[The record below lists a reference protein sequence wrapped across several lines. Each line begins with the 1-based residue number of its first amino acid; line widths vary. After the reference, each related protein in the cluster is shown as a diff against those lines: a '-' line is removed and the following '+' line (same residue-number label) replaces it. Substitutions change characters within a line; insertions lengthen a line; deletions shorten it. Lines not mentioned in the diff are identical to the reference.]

1 MTISATRQL
10 VNFASTLSAPAIP
23 APLRRKIRL
32 HLLDALA
39 CGWAASGHRVSE
51 PMIRASR
58 LFGGNGHCSVF
69 GESGFSPLAAAFAN
83 AAMIN
88 GPITMT
94 VWRSTAKGSAI
105 RGHTGCRRDGCA

>member
-1 MTISATRQL
+1 MTISRNTPAGQFCQYL
-10 VNFASTLSAPAIP
+10 ICASYP

-83 AAMIN
+83 AAM
-88 GPITMT
+88 
-94 VWRSTAKGSAI
+94 R
-105 RGHTGCRRDGCA
+105 